1 MRLDMGR
8 PVQVVVRKMASSQ
21 PHVLIL
27 GIRGLPARHGGF
39 ETFAEKLALYLVA
52 KGWKVTVYCQNDT
65 PEAEPT
71 LTTDMWRGV
80 HRVNIGVKRSGAA
93 STIEFDW
100 HSLRHAARQDGVCL
114 VLGYNTAAF
123 LPVLRMAGR
132 PVLINMDG
140 LEWKRPK
147 WSRPVQAWFYANEWL
162 GARLGTRI
170 VADHPAIAERMASRR
185 RASDIVMI
193 PYGGE
198 EVLSAT
204 AAPLEPYGLEP
215 GRYLVSIARIEPDNN
230 ILPIVKAFSRRQ
242 RGARLVVLGT
252 MDRSNAYHR
261 EVKAAASSEV
271 SFPGPIYEK
280 QTVQSLRFHARAYC
294 HGHMVGGTNPSLV
307 ESLWCGNAVLAHRNP
322 FNTWT
327 AGAEQFYFEDETSCD
342 HSVHRILTDD
352 LAVARASRAARER
365 AATSFRW
372 DSILADYEKEI
383 AGLGGFAP
391 VLTSARPT
399 GKVAE
404 KRV

>member
-1 MRLDMGR
+1 MGLSIH
-8 PVQVVVRKMASSQ
+8 VVVCSMASTQ

-52 KGWKVTVYCQNDT
+52 RGWKVTVYCQNDT

-71 LTTDMWRGV
+71 LTTDTWRGIDRV
-80 HRVNIGVKRSGAA
+80 HIGVKRRGAA
-93 STIEFDW
+93 ATIEFDW

-123 LPVLRMAGR
+123 LPVLRLARR

-147 WSRPVQAWFYANEWL
+147 WSRPVQAWFYLNEWL
-162 GARLGTRI
+162 GARLGSRI
-170 VADHPAIAERMASRR
+170 VADHPAIAERMATRR
-185 RASDIVMI
+185 RAGDIVMI

-198 EVLSAT
+198 EVLQAT
-204 AAPLEPYGLEP
+204 AAPLEPYGLQP

-252 MDRSNAYHR
+252 MDRANPYHR

-327 AGAEQFYFEDETSCD
+327 AGAEQFYFDDETSCD
-342 HSVHRILTDD
+342 LAIDRIFNDD
-352 LAVARASRAARER
+352 LAVARAGRAARER
-365 AATSFRW
+365 AAASFRW
-372 DSILADYEKEI
+372 ESILVAYEHEL
-383 AGLGGFAP
+383 AGVGGYAP
-391 VLTSARPT
+391 VATMRAAAPRM
-399 GKVAE
+399 ADR
-404 KRV
+404 RV

>member
-1 MRLDMGR
+1 MPGR
-8 PVQVVVRKMASSQ
+8 QLAWYPQMTSKQ

-39 ETFAEKLALYLVA
+39 ETFAEKLALHLA
-52 KGWKVTVYCQNDT
+52 GRGWKVTVYCQNET
-65 PEAEPT
+65 PDAARTPT
-71 LTTDMWRGV
+71 LDTWRGINRV
-80 HRVNIGVKRSGAA
+80 HIGVKRTGAA
-93 STIEFDW
+93 ATIEFDW
-100 HSLRHAARQDGVCL
+100 LSIRHAAKQDGVCL

-123 LPVLRMAGR
+123 LPVLRSAGR

-147 WSRPVQAWFYANEWL
+147 WSRPVQAWFYLNEWI

-170 VADHPAIAERMASRR
+170 VADHPAIADRMATRR
-185 RASDIVMI
+185 AASDIVMI

-204 AAPLEPYGLEP
+204 RTPLEPLGLEP

-230 ILPIVKAFSRRQ
+230 ILPIVRGFSRRR

-252 MDRSNAYHR
+252 MDRTNPYHR

-271 SFPGPIYEK
+271 SFPGAIYEK
-280 QTVQSLRFHARAYC
+280 QVVQALRFHARAYC

-322 FNTWT
+322 FNIWT
-327 AGAEQFYFEDETSCD
+327 AGAEQFYFEDEWSCD
-342 HSVHRILTDD
+342 LAIDRILNDD
-352 LAVARASRAARER
+352 VAVARAGRASRQRAA
-365 AATSFRW
+365 ASFAW
-372 DSILADYEKEI
+372 PSILEAYEREI
-383 AGLGGFAP
+383 AALGGYGTEPGIAAQKP
-391 VLTSARPT
+391 AEPIT
-399 GKVAE
+399 GKVG
-404 KRV
+404 

>member
-1 MRLDMGR
+1 
-8 PVQVVVRKMASSQ
+8 MASSQ

-39 ETFAEKLALYLVA
+39 ETFAQKLALYLVA
-52 KGWKVTVYCQNDT
+52 RGWKVTVYCQVET
-65 PEAEPT
+65 PDAQPA
-71 LTTDMWRGV
+71 LTTDMWRGI
-80 HRVNIGVKRSGAA
+80 HRVNIAVKRTGAA
-93 STIEFDW
+93 ATIEFDW
-100 HSLRHAARQDGVCL
+100 LSLRHAAKQDGVCL

-162 GARLGTRI
+162 GAQLGTRI
-170 VADHPAIAERMASRR
+170 VADHPAIAERMAARR
-185 RASDIVMI
+185 RESDIVMI

-204 AAPLEPYGLEP
+204 AAPLEPYDLKP
-215 GRYLVSIARIEPDNN
+215 GNYLVSIARIEPDNN

-242 RGARLVVLGT
+242 RNARLVVLGT

-261 EVKAAASSEV
+261 EVKASASSEV
-271 SFPGPIYEK
+271 SFPGPIYET

-327 AGAEQFYFEDETSCD
+327 AGAEQFYFDDESSCD
-342 HSVHRILTDD
+342 LAIQQILTDD

-372 DSILADYEKEI
+372 DSILAAYEKEI
-383 AGLGGFAP
+383 GGLGGYAATVSDAHVMGKFA
-391 VLTSARPT
+391 
-399 GKVAE
+399 
-404 KRV
+404 KRGL